1 MKIYL
6 MKIVGAVL
14 ICVFTDIALP
24 EKWSKYIKI
33 ITGLIVISTIA
44 SPLEKPLNLN
54 FKEYFKVSE
63 QLEKTGEEYQISLIK
78 EEFEKTISTDIKNRI
93 YDEFK
98 KEISADVI
106 VSLNDENKIS
116 GINKIELTGEINDK
130 ILNRINEIYAPKEIF
145 SDGY

>member
-33 ITGLIVISTIA
+33 ITGLIIISTIA

-54 FKEYFKVSE
+54 FKEYFKASE
-63 QLEKTGEEYQISLIK
+63 KLEQTGEEYQISLIK
-78 EEFEKTISTDIKNRI
+78 KEFEKNVSNDIKNRI

-98 KEISADVI
+98 KEISADVV

-116 GINKIELTGEINDK
+116 GIKKIELKGEINDE

>member
-33 ITGLIVISTIA
+33 ITGLIIISTIA

-54 FKEYFKVSE
+54 FKEYFRVSE
-63 QLEKTGEEYQISLIK
+63 KLEKTGEEYQISLIK
-78 EEFEKTISTDIKNRI
+78 EEFEKNVSNDIEKRI

-116 GINKIELTGEINDK
+116 GIKKIELNGDINDE

>member
-6 MKIVGAVL
+6 MKIIGAVL

-33 ITGLIVISTIA
+33 ITGLIIISTIA

-54 FKEYFKVSE
+54 FKESFRVSE
-63 QLEKTGEEYQISLIK
+63 KLEQTGEEYQISLIK
-78 EEFEKTISTDIKNRI
+78 EEFEKNISNDIRNRI

-106 VSLNDENKIS
+106 VSLNEENKIS
-116 GINKIELTGEINDK
+116 GIKKIELKGEINDE
-130 ILNRINEIYAPKEIF
+130 ILKRINEIYAPKEIF

>member
-33 ITGLIVISTIA
+33 ITGLIIISTIA

-116 GINKIELTGEINDK
+116 GIKKIELNGDINDE